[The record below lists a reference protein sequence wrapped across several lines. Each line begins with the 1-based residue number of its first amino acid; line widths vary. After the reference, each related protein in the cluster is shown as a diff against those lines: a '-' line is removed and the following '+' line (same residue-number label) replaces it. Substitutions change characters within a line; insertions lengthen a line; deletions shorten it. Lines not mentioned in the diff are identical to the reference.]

1 MGGFKQGAFVT
12 DVCTRGDT
20 DTANLRC
27 QGVRN
32 VVTVQVHT
40 GDNIIFSRTQQDL
53 LQECISNHVFND
65 DLFAGVRVFN
75 FQPRAAVDQFTAKL
89 FTRQLVAP
97 VFKRAFGELHDV
109 AFVHQGHRVTIVSN
123 CVFDRCTN
131 QTFGAFFRTR
141 LNTDT
146 AMFREANFL
155 HAHLFTQ
162 EFNHF
167 LGVGRV
173 SFPFDT
179 RINVFRVFTE
189 DNHIGQF
196 RVFNRAWS
204 ALIVT
209 YRTQA
214 DVEIQFLAQG
224 NVQRA
229 NTATN
234 RSGQRT
240 FNGNAI
246 FTNQIKG
253 FSRQPDIL
261 TINLCG
267 FFTGVNFHPGD
278 FTLAFIGFL
287 DCSVDHFQHGWG
299 YIYTDSITF
308 NVRDNRIFRNVE
320 FAVLQ
325 GDLLALCRNNYFTFH
340 SPLLR
345 ALLVCSSA
353 TTLHMRLRPAIRM
366 L

>member
-1 MGGFKQGAFVT
+1 M
-12 DVCTRGDT
+12 
-20 DTANLRC
+20 
-27 QGVRN
+27 
-32 VVTVQVHT
+32 
-40 GDNIIFSRTQQDL
+40 
-53 LQECISNHVFND
+53 
-65 DLFAGVRVFN
+65 
-75 FQPRAAVDQFTAKL
+75 
-89 FTRQLVAP
+89 
-97 VFKRAFGELHDV
+97 
-109 AFVHQGHRVTIVSN
+109 
-123 CVFDRCTN
+123 
-131 QTFGAFFRTR
+131 
-141 LNTDT
+141 
-146 AMFREANFL
+146 
-155 HAHLFTQ
+155 
-162 EFNHF
+162 
-167 LGVGRV
+167 
-173 SFPFDT
+173 
-179 RINVFRVFTE
+179 
-189 DNHIGQF
+189 
-196 RVFNRAWS
+196 FNRAWG

-224 NVQRA
+224 NVERT

-234 RSGQRT
+234 RSGQRA
-240 FNGNAI
+240 FNSNAI

-253 FSRQPDIL
+253 FSRQPDVL

-278 FTLAFIGFL
+278 FTLTFIGFL

-299 YIYTDSITF
+299 YVYTDSITF